1 MMKIEVLKSKIHR
14 ARVTDADLNYIGSIT
29 IDEEWMLLA
38 GLYEFEKV
46 HVLNINNG
54 ERFET
59 DVIQGEKGSRDII
72 LNGAAARKV
81 QKGDLVIIMAY
92 AFLDSS
98 EVGSFE
104 PKIVLAEDYY

>member
-1 MMKIEVLKSKIHR
+1 MELEVLKSKIHR
-14 ARVTDADLNYIGSIT
+14 ARVTGAELDYIGSIT
-29 IDEEWMLLA
+29 IDEEWMDLT

-59 DVIQGEKGSRDII
+59 YVIRGEKGSRDII

-92 AFLDSS
+92 TRIDSADCAQWK
-98 EVGSFE
+98 
-104 PKIVLAEDYY
+104 PKIIQAEDYYS